1 MNRPISN
8 ALMETNRAIFGEKA
22 NHIFDFDK
30 SIRFVVLLTS
40 DGKMMAEFARPGVA
54 SLEPRTES
62 ETVYMKAT
70 IAISMTTPMD
80 KYHGRIKTA
89 ILVKEKVTV
98 ICFNLMARIM
108 LVSAS
113 PDFQL
118 ERLEELGRL
127 IDQLNLG

>member
-1 MNRPISN
+1 
-8 ALMETNRAIFGEKA
+8 METNKAIYEAKA
-22 NHIFDFDK
+22 KRIFDFDK

-40 DGKMMAEFARPGVA
+40 DGKLLVEFIRPGVI
-54 SLEPRTES
+54 SLEPRSEA

-70 IAISMTTPMD
+70 IAISMSTPMD

-98 ICFNLMARIM
+98 ICFNLVGRIM
-108 LVSAS
+108 LVSAN
-113 PDFQL
+113 PDFHLQ
-118 ERLEELGRL
+118 RLEELGRL

>member
-1 MNRPISN
+1 
-8 ALMETNRAIFGEKA
+8 METNKAIYEGKA
-22 NHIFDFDK
+22 KRIFDFDK

-40 DGKMMAEFARPGVA
+40 DGKLLAEFIRPGVVP
-54 SLEPRTES
+54 LEPRSEA

-70 IAISMTTPMD
+70 IAISMSTPMD

-108 LVSAS
+108 LVSAN

-118 ERLEELGRL
+118 QRLEELGRL
-127 IDQLNLG
+127 IEQLNLG

>member
-1 MNRPISN
+1 
-8 ALMETNRAIFGEKA
+8 METNRAIFEAKA
-22 NHIFDFDK
+22 NRIFEFDK

-40 DGKMMAEFARPGVA
+40 EGKVMVEFARPGVA
-54 SLEPRTES
+54 SLEPKSES

-80 KYHGRIKTA
+80 KYHGRIRTA
-89 ILVKEKVTV
+89 ILVKEKVTI

-108 LVSAS
+108 LISANPS
-113 PDFQL
+113 FQL
-118 ERLEELGRL
+118 QRVEELGRL

>member
-1 MNRPISN
+1 
-8 ALMETNRAIFGEKA
+8 METNRAIYEAKA
-22 NHIFDFDK
+22 KSIFDFDK

-40 DGKMMAEFARPGVA
+40 DGKLLAEFIRPGVV
-54 SLEPRTES
+54 SLEPRSEA

-70 IAISMTTPMD
+70 IAISMSTPMD

-108 LVSAS
+108 LVSAN

-118 ERLEELGRL
+118 QRLEELGRL

>member
-1 MNRPISN
+1 
-8 ALMETNRAIFGEKA
+8 METNRAIFESKA
-22 NHIFDFDK
+22 KRIFDFDK

-40 DGKMMAEFARPGVA
+40 DGKLMAEFSRPGVI
-54 SLEPRTES
+54 SLEPRSEA

-70 IAISMTTPMD
+70 IAISMSTPMD
-80 KYHGRIKTA
+80 KYHGRIRTA

-98 ICFNLMARIM
+98 ICFNLMARVM
-108 LVSAS
+108 LISTN

-118 ERLEELGRL
+118 QRVDELGRL